1 MGSRLFG
8 RTLRLTAILG
18 AVGAGS
24 APGWARAA
32 KPRGGG
38 GGAAC
43 PPASAARH
51 ATVHS
56 TPMRVH
62 MFEER
67 VQVQG
72 TLEAERYADVAARIG
87 GPLES
92 ILAGEGDAVVA
103 GETILF
109 QIDSANLERTLQI
122 VRQDLDVAKCAL
134 RESQANRERLQA
146 ILDKAKLDF
155 ERSKRLYEQSV
166 GSLSRVEQLE
176 SEYKQADASI
186 RHADSQ
192 VDLASEKVEQ
202 AQTAVEIAAK
212 NLRDSRVVAPINGRV
227 SVQYLEA
234 GENASVGEPVIR
246 IEDPST
252 LEVSVYLPAQY
263 YPRVVAGQT
272 QVDLDVYGIC
282 IAGQTVSYKSPT
294 IDPALRT
301 FETKCVLS
309 DPPDCVVPGAM
320 ADARIILQRHEGFGV
335 PVDAVQERDGQP
347 VVFIVDSDVARMTPV
362 EVGLQSD
369 GLIECHG
376 EGLAEGLSVVTL
388 GQYLLNDGD
397 SIRVEHEAG

>member
-1 MGSRLFG
+1 MESRLVG
-8 RTLRLTAILG
+8 RTLRLTAVLG
-18 AVGAGS
+18 AVAAATATVWTLS
-24 APGWARAA
+24 VNARA
-32 KPRGGG
+32 GGD
-38 GGAAC
+38 GADSHAMS
-43 PPASAARH
+43 ASRQV
-51 ATVHS
+51 TVHS

-62 MFEER
+62 VFEER

-72 TLEAERYADVAARIG
+72 TLKAVRYADVAARIG

-92 ILAGEGDAVVA
+92 ILVSEGNAVVA

-202 AQTAVEIAAK
+202 AQTAVEISAK
-212 NLRDSRVVAPINGRV
+212 NLRDSRAVAPINGRV

-263 YPRVVAGQT
+263 YPGVVAGQT
-272 QVDLDVYGIC
+272 QVDLDVYSIC
-282 IAGQTVSYKSPT
+282 IPGQTVSYKSPT

-301 FETKCVLS
+301 FEVRCVLS

-320 ADARIILQRHEGFGV
+320 ADARIILQRHEGLGV
-335 PVDAVQERDGQP
+335 PVDAVQERDGRP
-347 VVFIVDSDVARMTPV
+347 VIFIVDSDVARMTPV
-362 EVGLQSD
+362 AVGLQSD

>member
-1 MGSRLFG
+1 
-8 RTLRLTAILG
+8 
-18 AVGAGS
+18 
-24 APGWARAA
+24 
-32 KPRGGG
+32 
-38 GGAAC
+38 
-43 PPASAARH
+43 
-51 ATVHS
+51 
-56 TPMRVH
+56 MRVH
-62 MFEER
+62 VFEER

-72 TLEAERYADVAARIG
+72 TLKAERYADVAARIG

-92 ILAGEGDAVVA
+92 ILVSEGDAVVA

-109 QIDSANLERTLQI
+109 QVESANLERTLQI

-134 RESQANRERLQA
+134 RESEANRERLQA

-155 ERSKRLYEQSV
+155 DRSKRLYEQSV

-202 AQTAVEIAAK
+202 AQAAVEIAAK
-212 NLRDSRVVAPINGRV
+212 NLRDSRVVAPVNGRV

-234 GENASVGEPVIR
+234 GENASVGEPVLR

-263 YPRVVAGQT
+263 YPQVVAGQT
-272 QVDLDVYGIC
+272 RVDLDVYGVAIS
-282 IAGQTVSYKSPT
+282 GQVVSYKSPT

-301 FETKCVLS
+301 FEIKCVLS

-320 ADARIILQRHEGFGV
+320 ADARIILQRHEGLGV
-335 PVDAVQERDGQP
+335 PVDAVQERDGRP
-347 VVFIVDSDVARMTPV
+347 VVFLADADVARMTPV
-362 EVGLQSD
+362 EVGIQSD
-369 GLIECHG
+369 GFIECHG
-376 EGLAEGLSVVTL
+376 EGLAEGLSVITL

-397 SIRVEHEAG
+397 SIRLEHEAG